1 MRVSVA
7 PSSAVW
13 FSRHDV
19 AAPLSPH
26 AQEVSCYVDYNISM
40 PPQNLW
46 RLVSPRPPRA
56 WASWPFPNSALE
68 QVTPCSTERGSQGI
82 FLCPGR
88 SCGDGGWVLKCC
100 REEAPPTVS
109 SDQLPGHTQSLFD
122 QPSPGDRQAM
132 EEWGQLLALPPWA
145 LGPTAGSSGWHTVS
159 WARLQE
165 GSSMAGLLDHLK
177 SGP

>member
-1 MRVSVA
+1 MPFRRAWGA
-7 PSSAVW
+7 PSSAIW

-26 AQEVSCYVDYNISM
+26 AQEVSCYIDYNISM

-56 WASWPFPNSALE
+56 RASRPFLNCVLD

-88 SCGDGGWVLKCC
+88 SCGWWVGPRPHPHLPAPRTDLWNKGDG
-100 REEAPPTVS
+100 TVWDQPCQLPLGDCPLV
-109 SDQLPGHTQSLFD
+109 SDQASL
-122 QPSPGDRQAM
+122 
-132 EEWGQLLALPPWA
+132 
-145 LGPTAGSSGWHTVS
+145 TVVT
-159 WARLQE
+159 
-165 GSSMAGLLDHLK
+165 GLHL
-177 SGP
+177 